1 MGIFQPNYSIKNLK
15 DGYNYSLTNSKFNQ
29 FNPSMLGLG
38 DISRE
43 GERID
48 ALAAIFDLEGF
59 TSFSNHFFKRNKMGM
74 LSFGAGFHFMQSF

>member
-1 MGIFQPNYSIKNLK
+1 MGVFQPKYGTKNLE

-59 TSFSNHFFKRNKMGM
+59 TSFSRSSLIN
-74 LSFGAGFHFMQSF
+74 STAAES

>member
-1 MGIFQPNYSIKNLK
+1 
-15 DGYNYSLTNSKFNQ
+15 
-29 FNPSMLGLG
+29 MLGLG

-59 TSFSNHFFKRNKMGM
+59 TSFSSTTVVDG
-74 LSFGAGFHFMQSF
+74 